1 MKVMCPFPRAVCVC
15 GCYAERERGYSG
27 WELPF
32 QLRHLLGAQ
41 APEGLV
47 MQGEMQPRRLTRR

>member
-1 MKVMCPFPRAVCVC
+1 MKVMCPFSRAVCVC

-27 WELPF
+27 RELPF

-41 APEGLV
+41 APAGLV
-47 MQGEMQPRRLTRR
+47 MQGEM